1 MKFRIKI
8 MACMLC
14 LVSIIFGVGSSALI
28 LISFQNGLEQE
39 RDTAENSYRLLIYTL
54 QMSGETE
61 MFSESENIE
70 DTLRQ
75 IAGQR
80 GSYWDSVVLSG
91 GDGVVYSQGKAAEY
105 MTRTEERGNE
115 ESCVV
120 TSFRTDNGSAY
131 IRVSGGFSS
140 GDQTM
145 YLEAGHDISSL
156 YEKREYQQKIYRI
169 IFVTAMIICA
179 VFSYGMAYLLT
190 RPLSVLAKGAREIS
204 GGNFSF
210 RTNICS
216 GDEIGSLSKDF
227 DRMSEQI
234 ENNVRE
240 LERAVE
246 RQERFV
252 GSFTHEMKTPMTAVI
267 GYADLLRSQRLT
279 EEERRDAAD
288 YIFSEGR
295 RLERL
300 SMKLLDIYVAEKT
313 DVRLSIHSPGRIAE
327 NVADHLRPVFEKKK
341 STLKG
346 KYEKGKCLLEPDL
359 FRSLTVNLIDNASKA
374 AGEGGH
380 IWMAVR
386 MTDEGCVLCVE
397 DDGPGIPEEA
407 REHLTE
413 AFYRV
418 DKSRSRKQ
426 GGAGLGLTLCAEIVK
441 LHGGT
446 LVFKRRRG
454 GGTRVIAELRGGRY
468 EK

>member
-1 MKFRIKI
+1 
-8 MACMLC
+8 
-14 LVSIIFGVGSSALI
+14 
-28 LISFQNGLEQE
+28 
-39 RDTAENSYRLLIYTL
+39 
-54 QMSGETE
+54 MSGETE

-80 GSYWDSVVLSG
+80 GSYWDSVALSG

-105 MTRTEERGNE
+105 LTRAEERGNE

-120 TSFRTDNGSAY
+120 TSFRTDDGSVY

-179 VFSYGMAYLLT
+179 VFSYGMSYLLT
-190 RPLSVLAKGAREIS
+190 RSLSVLAKGAREIS
-204 GGNFSF
+204 GGNLSF
-210 RTNICS
+210 RTNIRS

-234 ENNVRE
+234 ETNVRE
-240 LERAVE
+240 LEQAVE
-246 RQERFV
+246 WQERFV
-252 GSFTHEMKTPMTAVI
+252 GSFTHELKTPMTAVI
-267 GYADLLRSQRLT
+267 GYADLLRSQQLT

-327 NVADHLRPVFEKKK
+327 NMADHLRPVFEKKK
-341 STLKG
+341 ITLKG
-346 KYEKGKCLLEPDL
+346 NYEKGKCLLEPDL

-380 IWMAVR
+380 IWVSVR
-386 MTDEGCVLCVE
+386 MTDEGCVLCVD

-454 GGTRVIAELRGGRY
+454 GGTRAIAELRGGRY

>member
-8 MACMLC
+8 MVCMLC
-14 LVSIIFGVGSSALI
+14 LVSILFGVGSSTLI
-28 LISFQNGLEQE
+28 FISFQNGLEQE
-39 RDTAENSYRLLIYTL
+39 RDTAANSYRLLIYTL
-54 QMSGETE
+54 QMSGGTE
-61 MFSESENIE
+61 MFSGSENIQ

-75 IAGQR
+75 IAGAR
-80 GSYWDSVVLSG
+80 GGYWDSVVLSG
-91 GDGVVYSQGKAAEY
+91 SGGVLYSQGKAAGY
-105 MTRTEERGNE
+105 LTRAEERENE
-115 ESCVV
+115 GSCVI
-120 TSFRTDNGSAY
+120 TSFRTDDGSAY
-131 IRVSGGFSS
+131 LRVSGGFTS
-140 GDQTM
+140 GGQTI
-145 YLEAGHDISSL
+145 YLDAGHDISSL

-169 IFVTAMIICA
+169 IFVTAMVICA
-179 VFSYGMAYLLT
+179 VFSYGTAYLLT

-204 GGNFSF
+204 GGNLSF
-210 RTNICS
+210 RTNIRT
-216 GDEIGSLSKDF
+216 GDEIGSLSEDF

-234 ENNVRE
+234 GNNVRE
-240 LERAVE
+240 LEQAVE

-252 GSFTHEMKTPMTAVI
+252 ESFTHEMKTPMTAVI
-267 GYADLLRSQRLT
+267 GYADLLRSQQLT

-313 DVRLSIHSPGRIAE
+313 EVRLSLHSPGRIAE
-327 NVADHLRPVFEKKK
+327 NVAGHLRPVFEKKRI
-341 STLKG
+341 TLTG

-359 FRSLTVNLIDNASKA
+359 FCSLAVNLIDNASKA

-380 IWMAVR
+380 IWVSVR
-386 MTDEGCVLCVE
+386 MSDKGCVLYVD

-407 REHLTE
+407 RKHLTE

-446 LVFKRRRG
+446 LAFKKRRG